1 MTSDLAERATN
12 RAAFA
17 GMAGALLLSEPGA
30 ALGDALK
37 NLPQLAQ
44 VVESISSVEYERVF
58 LRGAPPYESIFRSDS
73 GQRGGAVSAKVVDSY
88 AEIGFTEH
96 EGGGWRV
103 AGPDHLGL
111 ELRAHAHLV
120 ALEAAAWRDERPD
133 EGARL
138 VEMQRRFFAEHLVW
152 WAEMALEALREAA
165 GDGAY
170 ADLIEEIRSFVADE
184 VELLRPAPLL
194 EGEVLQPAQH
204 PGRLGPSRLAKH
216 MLAPSRSGVWLS
228 SNRIAESAHGLGF
241 PWRPMDGRNNLTPLV
256 AAANDAGELD
266 VLVAPWLDLAQAE
279 LKRHRERAQ
288 EQPGAERV
296 WANMAQLA
304 ESTVGIL
311 SSLSATLTRDT
322 DIEIVVRVSGSDR
335 LDMVRRLDQ
344 TGLNIEI
351 IEEI

>member
-1 MTSDLAERATN
+1 VTRDLAERATN

-44 VVESISSVEYERVF
+44 VVESISSIEYERVF

-73 GQRGGAVSAKVVDSY
+73 GQRGGAVAAKVVDSY

-133 EGARL
+133 EGARM
-138 VEMQRRFFAEHLVW
+138 VETQRRFFAEHLVW
-152 WAEMALEALREAA
+152 WAEIALEALREAA

-170 ADLIEEIRSFVADE
+170 ADLIEEVRSFVADE

-194 EGEVLQPAQH
+194 EGETIQPVPH

-228 SNRIAESAHGLGF
+228 SNRIAESAHALGF

-279 LKRHRERAQ
+279 LKRHRERVQ

-296 WANMAQLA
+296 WANMEQLA

-311 SSLSATLTRDT
+311 SSLSATLTGDS
-322 DIEIVVRVSGSDR
+322 DVEIVVRVSGSDR

-344 TGLNIEI
+344 TGLNIEV